1 MLSFLRYVPLVIVV
15 ATAFATG
22 YYSTAGSLLWLGAA
36 IPLSALAILGCYNL
50 FHPTNNLL
58 RIYPLLA
65 YGRFFSE
72 EIRPE
77 IHQYFV
83 EDDTHGSPLS
93 FNDRQM
99 VYERAAKEHQEKS
112 FGTELDVYASGYEW
126 LNHTIAPKDANP
138 EQFRITIGGAACKHP
153 YDMALLNVSSM
164 SFGSLSAN
172 AVLALNGGAKL
183 GAFAH
188 ATGEGGLSQYHLRP
202 GGDLVWEIGTAY
214 FGCRTEDGRF
224 DPEQFA
230 EKAAEQAVKCVTV
243 KLSQGAKP
251 GLGGVMPASKMT
263 EEIAKVRGV
272 PAHQKCVSPPGHTEF
287 NTPIGLLQF
296 LEQLRELC
304 GWKPVGFKLCIGHRS
319 EFLAICKAMLE
330 TNILPD
336 YIIVDGG
343 EGGTGAAPLEFE
355 DHVGVPLTEGLHFV
369 NQSLIA
375 CGLRDAI
382 KVGCSGKI
390 TSAFGMAKRII
401 QGADYCN
408 SARAMMLALGCIQ
421 AQRCETNRCPTGIT
435 TQDPSRTRGLQPDVK
450 KHRVRNFQHATV
462 MEFNRL
468 IASMG
473 LDGPEQLHPSML
485 MRRVGPTTVK
495 SYEDIYYQA
504 EPNELVDGCDASF
517 WGRDWTDAR
526 SDCFGP
532 RTIKA
537 NA

>member
-1 MLSFLRYVPLVIVV
+1 MTV
-15 ATAFATG
+15 
-22 YYSTAGSLLWLGAA
+22 SLHWLWFA
-36 IPLSALAILGCYNL
+36 IPAFCLAVLGLYDL
-50 FHPTNNLL
+50 FHPTSNLL

-65 YGRFFSE
+65 YGRFASE

-83 EDDTHGSPLS
+83 EDDISGTPLS
-93 FNDRQM
+93 RNDRQM
-99 VYERAAKEHQEKS
+99 VYERAAKSHEEKS
-112 FGTELDVYASGYEW
+112 FGTELDVYAAGYEW
-126 LNHTIAPKDANP
+126 LNHTIAPKQANKD
-138 EQFRITIGGAACKHP
+138 QFRVRIGGKDCRHP

-183 GAFAH
+183 GNFAH

-214 FGCRTEDGRF
+214 FGCRTKEGRF
-224 DPEQFA
+224 DPDLFK
-230 EKAAEQAVKCVTV
+230 EKAAEPAVKCVTI

-263 EEIAKVRGV
+263 EEIADVRGV
-272 PAHQKCVSPPGHTEF
+272 PAHQKCESPPGHSEF
-287 NTPIGLLQF
+287 ETPIGLLEFVQR
-296 LEQLRELC
+296 LRDLC
-304 GWKPVGFKLCIGHRS
+304 DAKPVGFKLCIGHRS

-369 NQSLIA
+369 HQALVA
-375 CGLRDAI
+375 CGLRDQI
-382 KVGCSGKI
+382 RIGCSGKV
-390 TSAFGMAKRII
+390 TSAFEMARRII

-408 SARAMMLALGCIQ
+408 AARAMMLALGCIQ

-435 TQDPSRTRGLQPDVK
+435 TQDPSRTRGLKPDVK
-450 KHRVRNFQHATV
+450 QHLVRNFQYATV

-473 LDGPEQLHPSML
+473 LLSPDQLHASML
-485 MRRVGPTTVK
+485 MRRVGPTRVK
-495 SYEDIYYQA
+495 SYEDLYYQA
-504 EPNELVDGCDASF
+504 KPNELLDGDVDPF
-517 WGRDWTDAR
+517 WGRDWQDAR
-526 SDCFGP
+526 SDTFGP
-532 RTIKA
+532 RSVRERHGTPT
-537 NA
+537 